1 MQYVVN
7 IILVL
12 GNNNSLLDLKGY
24 LTETL
29 NKKLNLNGKDHLCRL
44 WYLGIN
50 SLLKTLK
57 YVTDFTIRVNSSLTR
72 NLVLN

>member
-1 MQYVVN
+1 MN
-7 IILVL
+7 IILGL
-12 GNNNSLLDLKGY
+12 GNNNSSLDLKGY

-29 NKKLNLNGKDHLCRL
+29 NKKLKLNGKDHLCWL

-57 YVTDFTIRVNSSLTR
+57 NVTDFTISVNSSLTR